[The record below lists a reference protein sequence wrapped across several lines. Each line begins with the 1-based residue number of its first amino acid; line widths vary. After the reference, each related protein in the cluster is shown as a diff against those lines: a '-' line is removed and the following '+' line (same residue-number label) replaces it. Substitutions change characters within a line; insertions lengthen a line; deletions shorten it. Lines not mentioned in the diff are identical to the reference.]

1 MFLTLTSLSDSQ
13 LYFTLQWPEDK
24 DNLWKK
30 ASVAVEKKT
39 PTHTHEFLGP
49 VTRLILDVALT
60 EKSEEHLTVRSDREK
75 VIRQEIL
82 TKELAFIQRAIA
94 SLLEGKEG
102 DATVKEDE
110 NLLECYCLKESAA
123 HFRLVWPNL
132 FVAREKG
139 EELVNRIKLRV
150 AEKAAESSHEFT
162 AIDITGETY
171 ARGFTRMLG
180 AVPATVG
187 STPPASTTTPIPCVV
202 RLLAIY
208 DAQGVEEIKDG
219 VRKKVVVTSRESVE
233 ATCAF
238 NGALWRPSNWKEE

>member
-1 MFLTLTSLSDSQ
+1 
-13 LYFTLQWPEDK
+13 
-24 DNLWKK
+24 
-30 ASVAVEKKT
+30 
-39 PTHTHEFLGP
+39 
-49 VTRLILDVALT
+49 
-60 EKSEEHLTVRSDREK
+60 VRSDREK

-82 TKELAFIQRAIA
+82 TKELVFIQKAIA

-102 DATVKEDE
+102 DATAEEDE
-110 NLLECYCLKESAA
+110 NLLECYCLKESAT

-150 AEKAAESSHEFT
+150 AEKAAESSHELT

-171 ARGFTRMLG
+171 AKGFTRMLG

-187 STPPASTTTPIPCVV
+187 SAPPASTPIPCVV